1 MWRFIA
7 ARFLRLLAVLGL
19 VTLGTA
25 LLLQL
30 VPGDPVVELAGENA
44 TPDRIEAIRDRTG
57 LDDPLPV
64 QYGRWLSDLVHGDL
78 GTSTRTNVPVSESIS
93 QRLPVTLEIA
103 VLATILA
110 AAVAIPLGIATA
122 QRQGSRFDQLVSAV
136 SSGIVSMP
144 PFLVGLLLVLVFAIN
159 LGWFSVTGWAPL
171 SDGLGQHLRA
181 VVLPVV
187 AVAATEIVV
196 LQRVLRAELIATL
209 QQPYMEVARAKG
221 LPVRYRMWRHA
232 LKPSSF
238 ALLTLAAL
246 SFGRLL
252 GGTIVV
258 ETVFSLPGLGRL
270 MVTSIQSKDL
280 VVVQGLVAFIA
291 VVYLAVNFATDVLY
305 AVIDPRVRSKG
316 AA

>member
-7 ARFLRLLAVLGL
+7 ARFLRLLVVLAL

-30 VPGDPVVELAGENA
+30 VPGDPAVELAGESA
-44 TPDRIEAIRDRTG
+44 TPEQIEAIRERTG

-64 QYGRWLSDLVHGDL
+64 QYGRWLSDLLQGDL
-78 GTSTRTNVPVSESIS
+78 GTSTRTNVPVTESIS

-122 QRQGSRFDQLVSAV
+122 QRQGSRFDQVVSAA
-136 SSGIVSMP
+136 SSGVVSMP

-159 LGWFSVTGWAPL
+159 FGWFSVTGWARL
-171 SDGLGQHLRA
+171 SDGLGDHLRT

-221 LPVRYRMWRHA
+221 LPLRYRMWRHA

-238 ALLTLAAL
+238 AMLTLAAL

-280 VVVQGLVAFIA
+280 VVVQGLVAFVA
-291 VVYLAVNFATDVLY
+291 VVYLTVNFATDVLY

-316 AA
+316 AT